1 MSGAA
6 RAGEVYAFP
15 LTGADAWGAL
25 QVLTVDEANADL
37 IVAVLDWIGPHEP
50 TLEQVRGA
58 GPLMQDF
65 MFWGAHPMVQH
76 VPVPVPGAYRLLGV
90 LPADGMPASSSSW
103 GHWAFDRQV
112 ARQAWWDALPH
123 ELTAAFKAALDSPDT
138 VALTGLIEENTGEP
152 LSLRVSRARRF
163 TDDAQYR
170 IGPDFTMASLR
181 AWPALHQVHLSSWR
195 DDLIG
200 FLEDSPLVGDLTLHG
215 HGQPHLDLSRTHLT
229 DLSVDVG
236 TLETL
241 TLPDGLTSLALL
253 GTPPGI
259 LRVRAKEQ
267 GREVSLRLVCEVI
280 PVTGLE
286 RLAGLQI
293 SDIAEL
299 SVRDVAARHPRVRS
313 LDLFG
318 APGLLRDVA
327 ALPDLRDLDALR
339 MVDLFGFDATAFPG
353 PGAWER
359 LRDLDLD
366 SLPAAVA
373 TAVRRAYKA
382 SPLTVSVRR
391 PRKPEWLA
399 ENLENPLR
407 HWDGRPGIPAS
418 VAKKTR
424 LAFVAALRAVRT
436 ADADLS
442 PGEAYDAAV
451 SDAVRGF
458 LAVIAAANR
467 RHGFLYTLERDEVI
481 VAVDAL
487 IPHLS
492 EDAHRAL
499 EPTIEEALDG

>member
-1 MSGAA
+1 
-6 RAGEVYAFP
+6 
-15 LTGADAWGAL
+15 
-25 QVLTVDEANADL
+25 
-37 IVAVLDWIGPHEP
+37 
-50 TLEQVRGA
+50 
-58 GPLMQDF
+58 
-65 MFWGAHPMVQH
+65 
-76 VPVPVPGAYRLLGV
+76 
-90 LPADGMPASSSSW
+90 
-103 GHWAFDRQV
+103 
-112 ARQAWWDALPH
+112 
-123 ELTAAFKAALDSPDT
+123 
-138 VALTGLIEENTGEP
+138 
-152 LSLRVSRARRF
+152 
-163 TDDAQYR
+163 
-170 IGPDFTMASLR
+170 
-181 AWPALHQVHLSSWR
+181 
-195 DDLIG
+195 
-200 FLEDSPLVGDLTLHG
+200 
-215 HGQPHLDLSRTHLT
+215 
-229 DLSVDVG
+229 
-236 TLETL
+236 
-241 TLPDGLTSLALL
+241 
-253 GTPPGI
+253 
-259 LRVRAKEQ
+259 
-267 GREVSLRLVCEVI
+267 
-280 PVTGLE
+280 
-286 RLAGLQI
+286 
-293 SDIAEL
+293 
-299 SVRDVAARHPRVRS
+299 
-313 LDLFG
+313 
-318 APGLLRDVA
+318 
-327 ALPDLRDLDALR
+327 

-436 ADADLS
+436 ADADLP